1 MEVAFID
8 NSVSLKNNS
17 VIPRNNSTEPG
28 NKSRIQNLYPPSSLC
43 DNQFK
48 EKANKKVNELIKIVI
63 ADHDEFE
70 AKGIQ
75 WLIESSISN
84 ADINVATD
92 LNNTVTLLEHERPD
106 IFIYDM
112 NIGSGE
118 SVVKL
123 LKIMEPV
130 LICITMEATYETA
143 KKAIDMGANCLLIK
157 PFSPQELLKQVNN
170 FIRKH
175 LQKQKSSSL
184 HPNSSLKQ
192 EVIYEELF
200 MEESKNANPYLFI
213 AFQPEKPFYLPKLN
227 EFIKE
232 YIFPVSPII
241 FPLSDMSICLFR
253 RIKDIDWEELGKRFL
268 HDWEQQEGEPI
279 CIIINHE
286 DDADLTIHEKYIR
299 TRKMSEVTFFVG
311 YRRVLLFQK
320 SLEWDFIDPFL
331 TPEEQ
336 RQWMSFLNEGD
347 KEGISNFLTSEFLH
361 ITSPY
366 PDPGLLRIRLTS
378 ILAQIRRYMKSVHVD
393 ANQYEQEYLDIFDT
407 ILYEPLIYRI
417 VQKLLIFTSKLVDSV
432 FDRMRNQHM
441 ELIDRCI
448 HFMELHYWK
457 ASLDLGNVAEFVG
470 RNPTYISHLF
480 VEKTSKTFR
489 ESLTLLRIREAK
501 RLLDE
506 TELAIKEIALLTGFQ
521 NQHYFSRVFKKVVG
535 KAPKQYRIE
544 H

>member
-1 MEVAFID
+1 MLV
-8 NSVSLKNNS
+8 
-17 VIPRNNSTEPG
+17 
-28 NKSRIQNLYPPSSLC
+28 
-43 DNQFK
+43 
-48 EKANKKVNELIKIVI
+48 KIVI

-84 ADINVATD
+84 VDIKVGTNLIDTIS
-92 LNNTVTLLEHERPD
+92 LLEQMRPD

-118 SVVKL
+118 SVERL
-123 LKIMEPV
+123 LKIMEPA

-157 PFSPQELLKQVNN
+157 PFSPQELLKQIQSL
-170 FIRKH
+170 IRKH
-175 LQKQKSSSL
+175 HQIQKSSSL
-184 HPNSSLKQ
+184 DPTPSLKQ

-200 MEESKNANPYLFI
+200 MEEGSNSYPYLFI
-213 AFQPEKPFYLPKLN
+213 AFQPEKTSNLPKLN
-227 EFIKE
+227 QFIKD
-232 YIFPVSPII
+232 YLFPVSPIV

-253 RIKDIDWEELGKRFL
+253 RIQDTDWEELGKRFL
-268 HDWEQQEGEPI
+268 HDWEQQEREPI
-279 CIIINHE
+279 CIIINE
-286 DDADLTIHEKYIR
+286 EENTDLTIHQKYIR
-299 TRKMSEVTFFVG
+299 TRKMTEVTFFVG
-311 YRRVLLFQK
+311 YRQVLHFK
-320 SLEWDFIDPFL
+320 RPLEWDFIDPFL

-336 RQWMSFLNEGD
+336 RQWISFLNEGN
-347 KEGISNFLTSEFLH
+347 KEGISDFLTSEFLNFS
-361 ITSPY
+361 SPY

-378 ILAQIRRYMKSVHVD
+378 ILAQIRRYMKSVHAD
-393 ANQYEQEYLDIFDT
+393 ANKYEQQYLDIFDT
-407 ILYEPLIYRI
+407 ILYDPLIYRI

-432 FDRMRNQHM
+432 FDRMRSQQM
-441 ELIDRCI
+441 ELIDKCI
-448 HFMELHYWK
+448 HFTELHYWK
-457 ASLDLGNVAEFVG
+457 ASLDLGDVAAFVG

-489 ESLTLLRIREAK
+489 ESLAQLRINEAK

-506 TELAIKEIALLTGFQ
+506 TELAIKEIAALTGFQ

-535 KAPKQYRIE
+535 IAPNEYRRG